1 MTPHSVERYGCIASN
16 RQNSKSFAQIR
27 GARIRRWRAEV
38 RRKSALMISNGCDRK
53 PALTV
58 LFDTI
63 GRGPPTPEEA
73 GERQV
78 GTEAYQAGASAAG
91 ESREGRINNKDKSK
105 QNADHARDREFV
117 DLDSTLDP
125 PTPPPETP

>member
-1 MTPHSVERYGCIASN
+1 MTPNSVERYGCSASN

-63 GRGPPTPEEA
+63 GRGPPITLGRRHEPL
-73 GERQV
+73 GV
-78 GTEAYQAGASAAG
+78 V
-91 ESREGRINNKDKSK
+91 REIVWYRGRI
-105 QNADHARDREFV
+105 QRAFPR
-117 DLDSTLDP
+117 
-125 PTPPPETP
+125 